1 MSDFK
6 VETKCL
12 HSGYTPSKGEPCAL
26 PIYQSTTY
34 KYDTTDEMGQLF
46 DLKAEGYFY
55 TRLQNPTNDAVAAKI
70 ADLEGGVAAILTSS
84 GQAAKDYQKFMTT
97 KTYTDY
103 TKAYE
108 VFLKKNPGYED
119 KIASKLNG

>member
-1 MSDFK
+1 MISVYQTDSTIIWTLTVGQGILRVINGTFYAPQHK
-6 VETKCL
+6 DDPPAEQKPV
-12 HSGYTPSKGEPCAL
+12 KGVP
-26 PIYQSTTY
+26 
-34 KYDTTDEMGQLF
+34 
-46 DLKAEGYFY
+46 
-55 TRLQNPTNDAVAAKI
+55 R
-70 ADLEGGVAAILTSS
+70 ADKPGHIPPLGGIVPHL
-84 GQAAKDYQKFMTT
+84 GVQQAAADYQKFMTT